1 MNSPVAHLRILLA
14 DVRCNGVHL
23 GLCLIEGNSRFE
35 TPDNNNDV
43 VQTDFSTGIDR
54 QRRVDVA
61 SREQIQRCRSDAN
74 DGGRH
79 SVQSDCPPD
88 DRRISPEPSP
98 PGSFANHCY
107 RRSGGLLLF
116 GCEGSSQNG
125 SNANDVRQRWTDSIS
140 RELLRLAGTCKS
152 EGTETDCGELLE
164 GSGLLTPGE
173 EIQYRRSEVR
183 ELQFVIFFCDLYQS
197 RSEEHTSEL
206 QSPMYLVCRLLL
218 EKKKQ
223 KKKIII

>member
-43 VQTDFSTGIDR
+43 VQTDYGTGIDR

-61 SREQIQRCRSDAN
+61 SREQIQRCRSEAN
-74 DGGRH
+74 DSGRH

-98 PGSFANHCY
+98 PGSFSKHCY
-107 RRSGGLLLF
+107 RSSCGLLLF
-116 GCEGSSQNG
+116 GSEGSS
-125 SNANDVRQRWTDSIS
+125 
-140 RELLRLAGTCKS
+140 REWS
-152 EGTETDCGELLE
+152 
-164 GSGLLTPGE
+164 
-173 EIQYRRSEVR
+173 
-183 ELQFVIFFCDLYQS
+183 
-197 RSEEHTSEL
+197 TSK
-206 QSPMYLVCRLLL
+206 PVAP
-218 EKKKQ
+218 
-223 KKKIII
+223 